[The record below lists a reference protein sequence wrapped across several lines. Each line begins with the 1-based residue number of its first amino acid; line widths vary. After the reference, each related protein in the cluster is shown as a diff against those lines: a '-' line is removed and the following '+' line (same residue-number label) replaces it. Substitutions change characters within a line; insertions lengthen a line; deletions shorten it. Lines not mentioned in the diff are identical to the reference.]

1 MERDIDQRLMMLL
14 GAEQLPAEAW
24 AKLHRWVQQ
33 MPITKAART
42 FRQLSNPKASDAAI
56 LEGAA

>member
-1 MERDIDQRLMMLL
+1 MERDI
-14 GAEQLPAEAW
+14 EQLPAEAW

-42 FRQLSNPKASDAAI
+42 FRQLSNPKASHAAI